1 MAMQITIIG
10 LGQIGASVG
19 LALSDHKGEIIRVGH
34 DRQVETARKAERIGA
49 VDKVALNLHRAVEDA
64 DIVLLALPVDEIRSV
79 LEQVAQDLKEEAVVL
94 DTSSCMEA
102 VSAWATAILPP
113 KRFFVTLAPSL
124 NPDHLFEMQRGIDAA
139 RADLFQKSL
148 MVITCPPGTDQSA
161 LKLAADLTA
170 LLGAAPLFA
179 DAREFDGM
187 TAATRLL
194 PCLCSAALIN
204 ATCDQPGWQEG
215 RKLAGRAYAWGTQAV
230 EDFNAAVSPSQTFLL
245 NREHVLRV
253 LDNLHNA
260 LTELRDAVAAQD
272 ASQLDALLRQ
282 AHQHRRTWLNQRVS
296 NDYGSLIPSPEMP
309 RSGEALGRLLGIRP
323 RQKEKK

>member
-1 MAMQITIIG
+1 MAMQMTIIG
-10 LGQIGASVG
+10 LGQIGASIG
-19 LALSDHKGEIIRVGH
+19 LALSVHKKEIVRVGH
-34 DRQVETARKAERIGA
+34 DRQVETARRAEKIGA
-49 VDKVALNLHRAVEDA
+49 VDKIALNLHRAVEDA
-64 DIVLLALPVDEIRSV
+64 DIILLAIPVDEIRDV
-79 LEQVAQDLKEEAVVL
+79 LQLIAQDLKEEAVIL
-94 DTSSCMEA
+94 DTSSCMET
-102 VSAWATAILPP
+102 VSAWATAMLPP
-113 KRFFVTLAPSL
+113 KRFFVTLTPSL
-124 NPDHLFEMQRGIDAA
+124 NPDHLFETQRGIAAA

-161 LKLAADLTA
+161 IKLAADLAA

-179 DAREFDGM
+179 NAREFDGM

-204 ATCDQPGWQEG
+204 ATCNQPGWQEG

-230 EDFNAAVSPSQTFLL
+230 EDFDAAATPSQSFLF

-253 LDNLHNA
+253 LDNLHTA

-272 ASQLDALLRQ
+272 ASQLDDLLQQALQ
-282 AHQHRRTWLNQRVS
+282 QRRAWLNQRVS
-296 NDYGSLIPSPEMP
+296 NDYGNLIPSPEMP

>member
-1 MAMQITIIG
+1 MAVQITIVG

-19 LALSDHKGEIIRVGH
+19 LALSEHRGEVVRVGH
-34 DRQVETARKAERIGA
+34 DRQVETARKAEKIGA
-49 VDKVALNLHRAVEDA
+49 IDKVALNLHRAVADA
-64 DIVLLALPVDEIRSV
+64 DIVLLAIPVDEIRAV
-79 LEQVAQDLKEEAVVL
+79 LELIAQDLKEETVVL
-94 DTSSCMEA
+94 DTSSCMET

-161 LKLAADLTA
+161 LKLAADLAT

-230 EDFNAAVSPSQTFLL
+230 EDWDASGAPSQLILL

-253 LDNLHNA
+253 LDNLHTA
-260 LTELRDAVAAQD
+260 LRELCDAVAAQD
-272 ASQLDALLRQ
+272 AGQLDALLQQ
-282 AHQHRRTWLNQRVS
+282 AHQYRRAWLNQRIS

-309 RSGEALGRLLGIRP
+309 RSGDALGRLLGIRP
-323 RQKEKK
+323 KEKK